1 MASFLWEGGGGG
13 SYHIGGDG
21 QRAVCSDARTKQKT
35 ENSFVVVNGEVCG
48 SPKQHDTFRENVK
61 KKSHVGELAKK
72 KNDLDT
78 HSKANRNQTGV

>member
-1 MASFLWEGGGGG
+1 MGEGGG

-61 KKSHVGELAKK
+61 NKITCRRSRKK